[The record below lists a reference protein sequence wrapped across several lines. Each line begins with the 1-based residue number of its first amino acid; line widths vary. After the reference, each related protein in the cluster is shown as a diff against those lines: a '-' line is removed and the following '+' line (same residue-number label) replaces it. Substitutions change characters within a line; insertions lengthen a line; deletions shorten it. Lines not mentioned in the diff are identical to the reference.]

1 MRTGRLFIASL
12 VVITTFIISLDNSF
26 LPSAKEDNSK
36 NFSALRVKSD
46 IEVISKEPHS
56 IDHPVERGIVRD
68 YLSDRLTEIGLDVT
82 YYRYDSIQD
91 RFKRSIDI
99 ANLYAVSEPLKND
112 AGSYVMF
119 IAHIDSRFKSMVK
132 GREEYS
138 YGAADDGYG
147 LGVILELVNN
157 AQDYRDDWIQGIK
170 VLFTDSEE
178 SNLEGIKNAIKH
190 DSLIF
195 NDVGLIINIEA
206 RGVKGAAVLFETSA
220 GNKKIIELYKKAR
233 NPYAYSL
240 TTAIYRILPNSTDF
254 TVVKDRFPGMNFAV
268 IDNLNYYHTELDN
281 VENISLKSIQ
291 HYGEQIE
298 PIVKEYLT
306 NPKYSKSDYLKSDKD
321 LVFFSAPYVGLFTL
335 TPNTYLILKLMAFIL
350 ILTSLLINVKLK
362 NFSFQDLLKLSLII
376 VGSILLCSTA
386 GYAISRLAATLN
398 DMEYRLQYL
407 PYIKGEY
414 PIIAASL
421 LSILILFIL
430 LYRRLT
436 IKMRLSVNAI
446 LSCGSLLLI
455 ILSIIVFYYTGDS
468 VLFFVP
474 AFISLPAIFTTL
486 YRNLSFVNIIFGALI
501 ILFITPLLYSLIVA
515 LTIGSLTLFSAL
527 FVMILWILI
536 PITDSFLRDV

>member
-1 MRTGRLFIASL
+1 MSTGRFFIASL

-26 LPSAKEDNSK
+26 LPSVKEDDSK
-36 NFSALRVKSD
+36 CFSALRVKSD

-56 IDHPVERGIVRD
+56 IDHPVEREIVRN
-68 YLSDRLTEIGLDVT
+68 YLFDRLIEIGLDAS

-91 RFKRSIDI
+91 RFNRYIDI
-99 ANLYAVSEPLKND
+99 ANLYAVSEPVKSE

-119 IAHIDSRFKSMVK
+119 IAHIDSRFKNMVK

-138 YGAADDGYG
+138 FGAADDGYG

-157 AQDYRDDWIQGIK
+157 AQKYRDDWIQGVK

-178 SNLEGIKNAIKH
+178 SNLEGIKNAIEH

-195 NDVGLIINIEA
+195 NNVGLIINIEA
-206 RGVKGAAVLFETSA
+206 RGIKGAAVLFETSA

-268 IDNLNYYHTELDN
+268 IDNLNNYHTELDN
-281 VENISLKSIQ
+281 FENISLKSIQ

-298 PIVKEYLT
+298 PIIKEYLT
-306 NPKYSKSDYLKSDKD
+306 NLKYSKSDYLKSDKD
-321 LVFFSAPYVGLFTL
+321 LVFFSVPYVGLVTL
-335 TPNTYLILKLMAFIL
+335 TPNTYLIFKLIAFIL
-350 ILTSLLINVKLK
+350 ILTSLLVNVKLRK
-362 NFSFQDLLKLSLII
+362 FSSRDLLKLSLII
-376 VGSILLCSTA
+376 VGSVLLCSA
-386 GYAISRLAATLN
+386 VGYLVSRLAATLN
-398 DMEYRLQYL
+398 NMEFRLQYL

-414 PIIAASL
+414 TVIAISL
-421 LSILILFIL
+421 LSILTLLIL
-430 LYRRLT
+430 LYRRLI

-455 ILSIIVFYYTGDS
+455 ILSTIMYYYTGDS

-474 AFISLPAIFTTL
+474 ALISLPAIFTTL
-486 YRNLSFVNIIFGALI
+486 FRNLRFVNIILSGLI
-501 ILFITPLLYSLIVA
+501 ILFITPLLYSIIVA
-515 LTIGSLTLFSAL
+515 LTIGSLSLFSAL
-527 FVMILWILI
+527 FVMILWILV